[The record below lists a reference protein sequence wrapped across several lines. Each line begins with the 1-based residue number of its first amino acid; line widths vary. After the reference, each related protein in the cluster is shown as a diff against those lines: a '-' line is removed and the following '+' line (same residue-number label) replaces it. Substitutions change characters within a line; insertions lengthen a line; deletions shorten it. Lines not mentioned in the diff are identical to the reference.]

1 MAETNPD
8 LPKRFLCLDD
18 EGSSMHN
25 VNLSE
30 TLNRSCDGEIEII
43 IKDVHG
49 RVLSHSRTHNIIKI
63 GAKEILAHRLAYEK
77 IWDPNASSG
86 AGAWVASGL
95 DASDYAPKYILFGAS
110 FDENG
115 AALDTT
121 DPRYYTIDPI
131 TGLTI
136 PVTLGVGAEYDGGL
150 INAIPI
156 SEPLRPLKKVES
168 IYFQPTYQPAGTPL
182 MQNDVRAMNNIVV
195 FETTLTKDEYN
206 GFGAT
211 DTDYFTIT
219 EVALAG
225 GKELGDVGACEY
237 DPKSLFL
244 EGRSDGTAISATASG
259 TSTIS
264 IDLTTDLDYVN
275 VIGEGDQ
282 IKIVGAGGTVG
293 SELPQIND
301 HYLVISKL
309 VGGSDI
315 GLDRTPVDVNG
326 DAITGPIGI
335 FRDSLRLFSHRILKT
350 PFKKS
355 SDFLIVVR
363 WSIIMN

>member
-1 MAETNPD
+1 MN
-8 LPKRFLCLDD
+8 
-18 EGSSMHN
+18 N
-25 VNLSE
+25 VLNLSE
-30 TLNRSCDGEIEII
+30 SLGHICDGEIEII
-43 IKDVHG
+43 IKDRNG
-49 RVLSHSRTHNIIKI
+49 RVLEHNRTHNIVKI
-63 GAKEILAHRLAYEK
+63 GAKEILAHRLPYEK
-77 IWDPNASSG
+77 VWDPNATSG
-86 AGAWVASGL
+86 AGAWVSSGL

-121 DPRYYTIDPI
+121 DPRYYTTDPI

-136 PVTLGVGAEYDGGL
+136 PITLGVGAEYEGGL

-156 SEPLRPLKKVES
+156 SEPGRPLKKVES

-206 GFGAT
+206 GFGMT

-225 GKELGDVGACEY
+225 GKELDTVGACEC
-237 DPKSLFL
+237 DPKEIFL
-244 EGRSDGTAISATASG
+244 EGRADGTAITATASG

-264 IDLTTDLDYVN
+264 ISSVDSAYVD
-275 VIGEGDQ
+275 VVKEGDQ
-282 IKIVGAGGTVG
+282 IKIVNAGDTATG
-293 SELPQIND
+293 SLAQIND
-301 HYLVISKL
+301 HYLVTSKL

-326 DAITGPIGI
+326 TAITGSIGI
-335 FRDSLRLFSHRILKT
+335 FRDSLRLFSHRILKI

-355 SDFLIVVR
+355 SDFMIVVR